1 MYEKK
6 IPELLDCGLAVT
18 LKVIGGKWKAW
29 ILNCIT
35 EGIRR
40 PSAIH
45 RVMHAV
51 SPRIINAHLKEL
63 ESYGIICKKIYAETP
78 ARVEYQLTEVGE
90 SVVPVIRS
98 LEDWGNQHKA
108 YIHRHNAAY
117 EAGSCV
123 FLTGQP

>member
-29 ILNCIT
+29 IMTCIMD
-35 EGIRR
+35 GVRR

-51 SPRIINAHLKEL
+51 SPRIINAHLREL
-63 ESYGIICKKIYAETP
+63 EAYGIIYKKIYAETP
-78 ARVEYQLTEVGE
+78 ARVEYWLTEAGE
-90 SVVPVIRS
+90 SVLPVIQT
-98 LEDWGNQHKA
+98 LEDWGNRHKA
-108 YIHRHNAAY
+108 YIHRHNASY
-117 EAGSCV
+117 EEGSCT
-123 FLTGQP
+123 LLQERS